1 MIYYDFDYIL
11 SKKHNELLNNDI
23 IKLISKLN
31 KDTNTYKIHN
41 NHKNNNGKNNENR
54 INLELN
60 KLTKTNTDIIYNTI
74 KLYINNEY
82 LIKYFL
88 TSLINNSV
96 VQHNIIINYV
106 LLYKLFN
113 EDNKNYNIFL
123 INYCNEIIK
132 KKIKEKTIGVYNLI
146 THLYIEN
153 IINNNDLSNFINY
166 IFNDYDDNEY
176 DIILSSFYSFL
187 NIDNLVLDNS
197 MILKIKNKIE
207 LLSKNLKISRL
218 RFLCL
223 DILDIINSKYV

>member
-11 SKKHNELLNNDI
+11 SKKHNELLDNDI

-41 NHKNNNGKNNENR
+41 NHKNNIGKNNENR

-113 EDNKNYNIFL
+113 ENNKNYNIFL
-123 INYCNEIIK
+123 INYCDEIIK

-146 THLYIEN
+146 SHLYIEK

-166 IFNDYDDNEY
+166 IFNDYDENEY

-187 NIDNLVLDNS
+187 NIDNLVLDNNI
-197 MILKIKNKIE
+197 ILKIKNKIE